1 MFQNLVER
9 AIGLA
14 MVAEPYSILDVSRGA
29 GDQVG
34 LDAIFCAVIAV
45 SPPYWVIEQGRG
57 FVFVKWGDLAVVA
70 VHLSP
75 NIGRTE
81 YANFLDGIA
90 VCERRLGAC
99 PSLILADFN
108 AHSTT

>member
-1 MFQNLVER
+1 M
-9 AIGLA
+9 
-14 MVAEPYSILDVSRGA
+14 
-29 GDQVG
+29 
-34 LDAIFCAVIAV
+34 
-45 SPPYWVIEQGRG
+45 IEEGRG
-57 FVFVKWGDLAVVA
+57 FVFIKWGDLAVVA

-81 YANFLDGIA
+81 YVTFLDGIA